1 MIESTGNRKRLLVL
15 SPSLAGGGA
24 ERFTSTLLCHIDR
37 NRFEPH
43 LCLLRDEIAY
53 PFPDDVP
60 VTVLHKYSPW
70 HIPRTIFRLRRHLR
84 SLAPDVVLG
93 TMISMNWIIGA
104 ALFRMDGVRRVGR
117 FASSLDWHET
127 LREKVFAKAVG
138 SFLGEMHA
146 WVGNSRQL
154 TRQIEGLFGVP
165 REKLFTINNSVNF
178 NELENLAAASI
189 PESVFEDGL
198 PVIISVGRLSP
209 EKRFDLLLDSFQQ
222 IHAQKRARLIICGDG
237 PLMEDLRN
245 RADCSGVADSVL
257 FTGFDSN
264 PFRWASRSDL
274 FVLTSDHEGLPNAL
288 IEAQALGLPAVA
300 TRCPTGPNEIIED
313 GITGLLVPV
322 GDIDAITT
330 AILDL
335 LSDEARRRR
344 MGAAARER
352 AREVFDHRKIIAEW
366 EDILEPPGWVVRR

>member
-1 MIESTGNRKRLLVL
+1 
-15 SPSLAGGGA
+15 
-24 ERFTSTLLCHIDR
+24 
-37 NRFEPH
+37 
-43 LCLLRDEIAY
+43 
-53 PFPDDVP
+53 
-60 VTVLHKYSPW
+60 
-70 HIPRTIFRLRRHLR
+70 
-84 SLAPDVVLG
+84 
-93 TMISMNWIIGA
+93 
-104 ALFRMDGVRRVGR
+104 
-117 FASSLDWHET
+117 
-127 LREKVFAKAVG
+127 
-138 SFLGEMHA
+138 
-146 WVGNSRQL
+146 
-154 TRQIEGLFGVP
+154 
-165 REKLFTINNSVNF
+165 LFTINNSVNF